1 MRISSQNFKKYSAGV
16 LLAAALL
23 VIPAMLPVNAADP
36 VSTGQQILGNAQE
49 TASQGGYPE
58 NPPTLTS
65 YVGALIKGAL
75 LLTGSLFLVLAIYG
89 GYRWMTARGKSD
101 LVEKGKEII
110 ISAVIGMLIVLTAYA
125 VAEFVIEKAL
135 EASKYQN

>member
-36 VSTGQQILGNAQE
+36 STGQQILGNAQE
-49 TASQGGYPE
+49 TASQSGYPE